1 MSDAAAPSPSAA
13 PSQNTPQSQNGT
25 DTKDWVRPQPHAAN
39 HERVTSPQPK
49 KEPPAETRK
58 PAETSK
64 DGGAAARK
72 ENDTSKTKEPAEDD
86 DPEEELEDSRG
97 EKFKLRRSE
106 IRKRAARA
114 AEIERES
121 QKRFQTT
128 AEARRD
134 LEAREQRIK
143 GLFAKHGEDPWAMQ
157 RAVLMERD
165 GLTAE
170 QADAKLDE
178 IAEARLVRQMQQ
190 QRMTPEQIEHEKL
203 KAENA
208 QLKAD
213 AEKREAD
220 EKAAKR
226 EKLKAEHRHQWDK
239 VIGSTI
245 TDHKLPPTR
254 RTAARIAQ
262 AISDHA
268 TTDPQT
274 GKVMSIPPAIAA
286 RIVRDEI
293 HTELRTELQQ
303 LAATSPAAAL
313 ELLGADLVKWIVQ
326 QEAKK
331 HQDFVPQGGPKQPPP
346 VAPKPPINR
355 APPTLEEARKKLG
368 VRHY

>member
-1 MSDAAAPSPSAA
+1 MSDASPSPSAS
-13 PSQNTPQSQNGT
+13 PSQNATPSPQGT

-39 HERVTSPQPK
+39 HERVTPPAPAK
-49 KEPPAETRK
+49 KEAPAPE
-58 PAETSK
+58 
-64 DGGAAARK
+64 RK
-72 ENDTSKTKEPAEDD
+72 EKPTSEKPDIDPAKAKKSEPEDE
-86 DPEEELEDSRG
+86 DPEEELEDSKG
-97 EKFKLRRSE
+97 EKIKMRRSE

-121 QKRFQTT
+121 QKRFQST
-128 AEARRD
+128 ADARKD

-143 GLFAKHGEDPWAMQ
+143 GLFAKHADDPWAMQ

-170 QADAKLDE
+170 QADEKLDE
-178 IAEARLVRQMQQ
+178 IAESRLVRQMQQ

-208 QLKAD
+208 KLKSD

-220 EKAAKR
+220 EKTAKR
-226 EKLKAEHRHQWDK
+226 EKLKAEHKQQWDK
-239 VIGSTI
+239 VIGQTL
-245 TDHKLPPTR
+245 TEHKLPPTR

-274 GKVMSIPPAIAA
+274 GKVISIPPAIAA

-293 HTELRTELQQ
+293 HTELRSELQQ
-303 LAATSPAAAL
+303 LAQTSPAAAI
-313 ELLGADLVKWIVQ
+313 ELLGPDLVKWIVQ

-331 HQDFVPQGGPKQPPP
+331 HQDFVPQGAPKQPPP
-346 VAPKPPINR
+346 SAPKPSTPR